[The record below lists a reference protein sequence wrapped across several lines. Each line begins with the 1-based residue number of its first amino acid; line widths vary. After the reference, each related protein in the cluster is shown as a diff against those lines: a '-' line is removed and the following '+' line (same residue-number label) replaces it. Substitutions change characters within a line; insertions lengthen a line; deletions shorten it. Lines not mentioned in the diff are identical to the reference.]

1 MDNTSHIIV
10 SKHDVLLQNLLKYYE
25 NDKYINELI
34 PIIDGKSNIS
44 LRVLDWFVT
53 NYAKKHNVS
62 YNFNNILFNVYN
74 DYRLQLKAYNKKL
87 FDPFCR
93 RDRIKLKYKDTL
105 INTTVGQLNFFK
117 WAINNKILSYVNDH
131 LKEIISDMNIT
142 QKKNKQ
148 TTQNNASTDI
158 EIKSKSEKEKRHLIT
173 VSANK
178 TITKNNNV
186 KIILTFD

>member
-1 MDNTSHIIV
+1 MDNTSNIIV

-25 NDKYINELI
+25 NEKYTNELI

-53 NYAKKHNVS
+53 NYSKKYNVS
-62 YNFNNILFNVYN
+62 YSSHNGVFNVYN

-93 RDRIKLKYKDTL
+93 RDRIKLKYKDSL

-117 WAINNKILSYVNDH
+117 WAINNKIISYVSDH
-131 LKEIISDMNIT
+131 LKDIVNDMNIT
-142 QKKNKQ
+142 YKKNK
-148 TTQNNASTDI
+148 TSKNTASTDVNI
-158 EIKSKSEKEKRHLIT
+158 QTKEKRHLIT